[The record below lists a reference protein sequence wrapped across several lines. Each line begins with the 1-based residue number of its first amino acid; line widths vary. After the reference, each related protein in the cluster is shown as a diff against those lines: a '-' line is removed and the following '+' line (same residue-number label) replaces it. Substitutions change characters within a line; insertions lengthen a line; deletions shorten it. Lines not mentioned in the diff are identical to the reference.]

1 MIALHHLA
9 DLPVEQVPYS
19 PASDED
25 IQGTMSRGRAALS
38 TLLVVDHKDELLA
51 GDAARC
57 ACERLP
63 ARRPFLMPTN

>member
-1 MIALHHLA
+1 MRPRDHI
-9 DLPVEQVPYS
+9 
-19 PASDED
+19 DEPL
-25 IQGTMSRGRAALS
+25 QLSRGRTALS

-51 GDAARC
+51 CDAARR

>member
-1 MIALHHLA
+1 MS
-9 DLPVEQVPYS
+9 PYNC
-19 PASDED
+19 PAV
-25 IQGTMSRGRAALS
+25 GPPLS

-51 GDAARC
+51 CDAARR